1 MRKKILE
8 ALGRIEEKE
17 GIRVI
22 YACES
27 GSRGWGFESTD
38 SDYDVRFIY
47 VHPLDWYLSAVD
59 QREIIEMPADDQ
71 LDINGWDV
79 RKSLNL
85 LRKSNSV
92 ILEWLAS
99 PIKYCEDEL
108 AIAPLVEL
116 SRNAFM
122 PGSSYQHYLG
132 IARGSLT
139 ACQTDER
146 VKIKSYLYAIRPV
159 LCCRWI
165 VKYKKQAPMLIDNLI
180 SEFLSGQDNELRHYV
195 DHLIKIKKGNNEGI
209 RVDRSPLLENYLY
222 SQLAELETIIPEN
235 SPKLPVEEFND
246 IFRRIVK
253 SGACQSSDP
262 LHGPGGVTRD

>member
-1 MRKKILE
+1 
-8 ALGRIEEKE
+8 
-17 GIRVI
+17 
-22 YACES
+22 
-27 GSRGWGFESTD
+27 
-38 SDYDVRFIY
+38 VRFIY
-47 VHPLDWYLSAVD
+47 VHPLDWYLSVVD
-59 QREIIEMPADDQ
+59 QRDIIEMPADDQ

-108 AIAPLVEL
+108 AVAPLVEI
-116 SRNAFM
+116 SQKAFM
-122 PGSSYQHYLG
+122 PGFSYQHYLG
-132 IARGSLT
+132 MARGSLA

-165 VKYKKQAPMLIDNLI
+165 IKHKKQAPMLIDDLI
-180 SEFLSGQDNELRHYV
+180 AEFFPGQDNELRQYIDRV
-195 DHLIKIKKGNNEGI
+195 IRIKKGSDEGV
-209 RVDRSPLLENYLY
+209 RVDRSPLLENHLC
-222 SQLAELETIIPEN
+222 SQLAELGTLIPEN
-235 SPKLPVEEFND
+235 PPKLPVEDFND

-253 SGACQSSDP
+253 SMAFESFDP
-262 LHGPGGVTRD
+262 LQGPGGSTRD